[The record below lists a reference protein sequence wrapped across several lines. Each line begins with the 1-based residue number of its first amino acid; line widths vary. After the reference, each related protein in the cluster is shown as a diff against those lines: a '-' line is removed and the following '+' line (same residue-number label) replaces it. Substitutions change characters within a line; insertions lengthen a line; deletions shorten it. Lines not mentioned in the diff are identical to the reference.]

1 MAVCRVLL
9 VDQGIFRHRAWGPVL
24 ESKGHG
30 VTRVAALPEAG
41 GLLSEGYDLVVVHAP
56 SAGEG
61 LSPFLVRLAGEEEA
75 PNVVVVMET
84 PHASQAVNWM
94 KCGARDCLMEPVAP
108 GQIGLIADACA
119 ASAVSVRGRMAG
131 KTHIVTCN
139 PRMEALLSILDRVAD
154 SSASVLITGESGT
167 GKELIARYVHGRSRR
182 NRGPFVAVNCAALPE
197 NLMESELFGHEK
209 GAFTGAVGRKAGKF
223 ELAEGGTLLLDEITE
238 MPVTLQ
244 AKLLRAIQE
253 REVDRLGGTAP
264 VAVNARVVAT
274 TNRDLRAAIEA
285 HEFREDLYFR
295 LNVIPVKLP
304 PLRERREDIEALA
317 RHFMARFSAQDGRSV
332 KDLTPG
338 AVTRLKNY
346 PFAGNVRELENL
358 MHRAVLLAE
367 GEVIGVEA
375 LWFEEGE
382 MPLSPVT
389 PRSDISHDFKGA
401 PLREVERIVIF
412 DCLEQTKG
420 NRTHA
425 AKILGISV
433 RTLRNKLSEYR
444 AHGVD
449 IP

>member
-1 MAVCRVLL
+1 M
-9 VDQGIFRHRAWGPVL
+9 
-24 ESKGHG
+24 
-30 VTRVAALPEAG
+30 
-41 GLLSEGYDLVVVHAP
+41 
-56 SAGEG
+56 
-61 LSPFLVRLAGEEEA
+61 
-75 PNVVVVMET
+75 
-84 PHASQAVNWM
+84 
-94 KCGARDCLMEPVAP
+94 
-108 GQIGLIADACA
+108 
-119 ASAVSVRGRMAG
+119 
-131 KTHIVTCN
+131 
-139 PRMEALLSILDRVAD
+139 LDRVAD

-167 GKELIARYVHGRSRR
+167 GKELIARYVHGRSHRA
-182 NRGPFVAVNCAALPE
+182 RGPFVAVNCAALPE

-209 GAFTGAVGRKAGKF
+209 GAFTGAMGRKAGKF

-238 MPVTLQ
+238 MPVSLQ

-253 REVDRLGGTAP
+253 KEVDRLGGSAP
-264 VAVNARVVAT
+264 VSVNVRVVAT
-274 TNRDLRAAIEA
+274 TNRALKKAIEA
-285 HEFREDLYFR
+285 REFREDLYFR

-332 KDLTPG
+332 KNLTPG
-338 AVTRLKNY
+338 AVERLKNY

-358 MHRAVLLAE
+358 MHRAVLLAD
-367 GEVIGVEA
+367 GEVIGADA
-375 LWFEEGE
+375 LWFEEE
-382 MPLSPVT
+382 DMPQAPLA
-389 PRSDISHDFKGA
+389 PRPDISHDFKGA

-412 DCLEQTKG
+412 DCLAQTKG